1 MRSIHLPLECSG
13 FPAHARFNLISESTV
28 FPCVCVSL
36 FCIVFKDRFCA
47 ACESFLLSLADSLVI
62 ISPFP
67 GFVNPIFQLFLRL
80 HTSIH
85 RKSER
90 SIHVQFLSFEISRHS
105 TSHTLIMRPIFSIFF
120 RMKRCA
126 DFFCAPLAHIRQNS
140 CAPCVA
146 CSCWVFL
153 YSAYQSGISVEKRS
167 TNQFI
172 IFTAFSMFPE

>member
-1 MRSIHLPLECSG
+1 SVRPEPGSNSCVQSICLLSAPVSRLTQDS
-13 FPAHARFNLISESTV
+13 ISFRNQLS

-62 ISPFP
+62 ISPFL

-80 HTSIH
+80 HISIH

-120 RMKRCA
+120 RMK
-126 DFFCAPLAHIRQNS
+126 
-140 CAPCVA
+140 
-146 CSCWVFL
+146 
-153 YSAYQSGISVEKRS
+153 
-167 TNQFI
+167 
-172 IFTAFSMFPE
+172 